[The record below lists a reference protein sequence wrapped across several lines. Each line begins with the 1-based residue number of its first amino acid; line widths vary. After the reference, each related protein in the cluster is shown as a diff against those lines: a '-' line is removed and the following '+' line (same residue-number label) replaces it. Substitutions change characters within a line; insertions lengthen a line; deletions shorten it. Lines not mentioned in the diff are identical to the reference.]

1 MNINISQAQ
10 GRVPVTIL
18 GLQGDLDGSNYKA
31 LIAKAQ
37 ELYKA
42 GAKHLV
48 LDMTSVPFMSSAGIV
63 ALHSVALLMR
73 GDQPPDPEQGW
84 AAFHAVA
91 RDVSELQQHVKLLN
105 PQPRVERTLQVAGL
119 KTFFEIHTDLAT
131 AVASF

>member
-1 MNINISQAQ
+1 MNVSASQAQ

-18 GLQGDLDGSNYKA
+18 SIQGDLDGSNYQD

-37 ELYKA
+37 ELYQA
-42 GAKHLV
+42 GTRRLI
-48 LDMTSVPFMSSAGIV
+48 LDMTGLRFMSSSGIV
-63 ALHSVALLMR
+63 ALHSIALLMR
-73 GDQPPDPEQGW
+73 GDQPPDPAQGW

-91 RDVSELQQHVKLLN
+91 RDSAELQQHVKLLN
-105 PQPRVERTLQVAGL
+105 PQPRVDRALEVAGL